1 MKIETFYI
9 TYQGQIVTS
18 SNKSTHSLK
27 FLMVFGEQIRIGGI
41 GESYPQEEV
50 MRPYNRD
57 NPSNVRW
64 GLTS

>member
-27 FLMVFGEQIRIGGI
+27 FLMVFGEQIRIGKME
-41 GESYPQEEV
+41 ESYPQEEV